1 MGQKSES
8 RAWRVL
14 VVNPGSTSTKVG
26 LFDGEKPVFTV
37 NVAHEA
43 AELAKFA
50 GVSDQL
56 PYRLGLIEAALGENG
71 VVEKDVVHLV
81 GASRKRQQAAAAPDE
96 GVDAGEVHAVLPECG
111 LDET

>member
-1 MGQKSES
+1 MDQKSES

-50 GVSDQL
+50 GVFDQL
-56 PYRLGLIEAALGENG
+56 PYRLGLIEAAW
-71 VVEKDVVHLV
+71 
-81 GASRKRQQAAAAPDE
+81 RM
-96 GVDAGEVHAVLPECG
+96 AVSLR
-111 LDET
+111 LSA